1 MRWLLLVLL
10 LFVGGCSIVATPMPV
25 IFQFDSDC
33 SWEELVP
40 GEVRLQI
47 ENDDFVI
54 IGTDATEDEIFELR
68 ENECVVRFGRP
79 SQLENMISAIQADL
93 DNSSVENI
101 KRMKKSVRQDV
112 LERDDLARELED
124 LHPDETWPSAVIA
137 PYQLYVTPTA
147 DAVVSLADS
156 LDGIEEIYAEG
167 LSWIWVSEQVL
178 NGVEELWLMPEEFLE
193 NTPYYASNPAPGNIV
208 SDCEDQANA
217 LVSLLIADEYSV
229 EDVRVVLGLVDFDG
243 YVGGH
248 AWVEI
253 QENGRWFAVEPTMG
267 PYYDE
272 DLGIVVDSFPV
283 EYDYFKYHTYPS
295 EEVWFYYNRDYF
307 LDLSDMR
314 GNAPPSWRESAR
326 SWLEEDLTGFEGRR

>member
-10 LFVGGCSIVATPMPV
+10 LFIGGCSIVVTPMPV
-25 IFQFDSDC
+25 IFQFDSSC

-54 IGTDATEDEIFELR
+54 IGTDATEDEILELK
-68 ENECVVRFGRP
+68 EDECVVRFGRP
-79 SQLENMISAIQADL
+79 SQLQSMIGDIQADL
-93 DNSSVENI
+93 DNSSLDNI

-112 LERDDLARELED
+112 LDRDDLVRELED
-124 LHPDETWPSAVIA
+124 LHPNESWPGGVIA
-137 PYQLYVTPTA
+137 AYQLYVTPTA
-147 DAVVSLADS
+147 PAVVDLSTES
-156 LDGIEEIYAEG
+156 DGISEIYAEG

-178 NGVEELWLMPEEFLE
+178 NGVDELWLMPQEFLV
-193 NTPYYASNPAPGNIV
+193 NTPHYASNPAPGFVV

-217 LVSLLIADEYSV
+217 LVSLLVADGYGA

-248 AWVEI
+248 AWVEV
-253 QENGRWFAVEPTMG
+253 QENGRWFSVEPTMG

-283 EYDYFKYHTYPS
+283 EYDYFKYHTYPA
-295 EEVWFYYNRDYF
+295 EEVWFYYNADYF

-314 GNAPPSWRESAR
+314 GNAPPSWRKSAV
-326 SWLEEDLTGFEGRR
+326 SWLEDDLTGFEGRK